1 MINLK
6 SILLASAVAFGGS
19 LFFGTKKYRNYSEVL
34 EKMEFNLKGVKG
46 LKLQGSS
53 ISFNVDVEI
62 ANPTNISVDV
72 PGNRLTVK
80 TLHFFTPS
88 GKKIGVSH
96 PNISEISLPANGSRI
111 ITNIPTV
118 VDLAAVGSSFSET
131 VAVILDP
138 DKLITAA
145 DLELFGQSFTVKS

>member
-1 MINLK
+1 MNTK
-6 SILLASAVAFGGS
+6 AILLASAVAVGSTFIFGNR
-19 LFFGTKKYRNYSEVL
+19 KYRNFSEVL
-34 EKMEFNLKGVKG
+34 EKIEYKIKGVKN
-46 LKLQGSS
+46 LKIIGST
-53 ISFNVDVEI
+53 IGFDVDIELV
-62 ANPTNISVDV
+62 NPTNISVDI

-88 GKKIGVSH
+88 GKKIGEAH
-96 PNISEISLPANGSRI
+96 PNVTEISLPANGTRI

-118 VDLAAVGSSFSET
+118 IDLIAIGSSFSET
-131 VAVILDP
+131 VAIVLDP